1 MAVMLIALKQSWY
14 LSEKHVKIHVICVIF
29 MQFYGIRSCTVLRAA
44 DLGYTGFPTSRFA
57 PPARIDPKSTTSVTQ
72 GPTNLLVYVDICSYA
87 VLLRISK
94 FVCLKNCGRGFF
106 LTNIKSVL
114 RWNMGMASWIHHW
127 KYGFWE
133 WKYFDLIAQD
143 FNVKVLACLK
153 FNDFMNGNNYYFDA
167 TKLTDTRKQIKLI
180 WLKNWTKK
188 KNWSRS

>member
-1 MAVMLIALKQSWY
+1 MTEKWWASNWQLLMVCWFLISLHNKSYIAFNMAVMLIALKQSWY
-14 LSEKHVKIHVICVIF
+14 LSEKHVKIYVICAIF

-106 LTNIKSVL
+106 FDKYQICATL
-114 RWNMGMASWIHHW
+114 
-127 KYGFWE
+127 KYGNGFVNPPLKIWIWGMKIFWS
-133 WKYFDLIAQD
+133 YR
-143 FNVKVLACLK
+143 
-153 FNDFMNGNNYYFDA
+153 
-167 TKLTDTRKQIKLI
+167 TRFQC
-180 WLKNWTKK
+180 
-188 KNWSRS
+188 

>member
-1 MAVMLIALKQSWY
+1 MTEKWWASNWQLLMVCWFLISLHNKSYIAFNMAVMLIALKQSWY
-14 LSEKHVKIHVICVIF
+14 LSEKHVKIYVICVIF

-106 LTNIKSVL
+106 WQISNLCYVEI
-114 RWNMGMASWIHHW
+114 
-127 KYGFWE
+127 WE
-133 WKYFDLIAQD
+133 WLRESTIENMDFGNENILILSHKISMLKY
-143 FNVKVLACLK
+143 
-153 FNDFMNGNNYYFDA
+153 
-167 TKLTDTRKQIKLI
+167 
-180 WLKNWTKK
+180 
-188 KNWSRS
+188 